1 MNMALDLLK
10 ASCTPVSRQSCV
22 ITVTSFPDRV
32 SVSSALQPA
41 TWDSMYV
48 EVSAWFQYAVCK
60 VCSYMQFAV
69 RHLMKLLCHLP
80 RLLAAELQV

>member
-1 MNMALDLLK
+1 MNMAVDLLK

-41 TWDSMYV
+41 TYV
-48 EVSAWFQYAVCK
+48 DTCCACV
-60 VCSYMQFAV
+60 
-69 RHLMKLLCHLP
+69 
-80 RLLAAELQV
+80 

>member
-41 TWDSMYV
+41 TWDSMD
-48 EVSAWFQYAVCK
+48 VSFLCK
-60 VCSYMQFAV
+60 VCSYMQYAV
-69 RHLMKLLCHLP
+69 KHLVKLLRHLP

>member
-41 TWDSMYV
+41 TWDSMDV
-48 EVSAWFQYAVCK
+48 EVSVLCK

-69 RHLMKLLCHLP
+69 RHLVKLLRHFP